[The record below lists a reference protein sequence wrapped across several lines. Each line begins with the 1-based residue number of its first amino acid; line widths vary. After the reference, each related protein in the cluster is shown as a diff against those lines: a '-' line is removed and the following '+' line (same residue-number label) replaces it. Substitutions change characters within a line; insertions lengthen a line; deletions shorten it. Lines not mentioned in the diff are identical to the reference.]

1 MPIAGCAARGNCHG
15 SCCFGFSHTAP
26 AEKGSKNWGGR
37 VGETTLCKIIT
48 NASNNGLSESRFTG
62 SFEARAAQIGA
73 LPRRA
78 GLDEIPQF
86 LNVLNGAMALVVPRP
101 VTKQAKVNYRDA
113 VPDVCHEWNRC
124 LKIAKP
130 G

>member
-1 MPIAGCAARGNCHG
+1 MLLRILTHCARG
-15 SCCFGFSHTAP
+15 
-26 AEKGSKNWGGR
+26 KGKQKLEGKGWRNNP
-37 VGETTLCKIIT
+37 VKTIT